1 MNGLGGR
8 NDSDWR
14 DGKVTTRIRKAV
26 FPVAGLG
33 TRFLPAT
40 KALAKEM
47 LPIVDK
53 PLIQYAA
60 EEAVAAGIEQ
70 IVFVTGHAKK
80 AIEDHFGR
88 SAELEAVLE
97 AQGKGELLAR
107 VRAIIPARVTCLY
120 IRQPA
125 PLGLG
130 HAVLCARP
138 AIGDE
143 PFAILLPDDLIDC
156 DGPGCTEQ
164 MVRHFES
171 TGHGL
176 VAVQSVAREET
187 GRYGIVRL
195 ASPSGHGG
203 PIEEIVEKPVPNRA
217 PSTLGVVGRYVM
229 PPVIFDALEG
239 TAEGSGGEIQLTD
252 AIAALLR
259 SETVSAFPFDGIRY
273 DCGSKEGF
281 LAANIALARKR
292 PELHAVLRRS
302 SISIE

>member
-1 MNGLGGR
+1 MTLR
-8 NDSDWR
+8 
-14 DGKVTTRIRKAV
+14 VRKAV

-47 LPIVDK
+47 LPVIDK
-53 PLIQYAA
+53 PLIQYAV
-60 EEAVAAGIEQ
+60 EEAVAAGIDHL
-70 IVFVTGHAKK
+70 VFVTGQTKK
-80 AIEDHFGR
+80 AIEDHFDR
-88 SAELEAVLE
+88 SPELEAVLE
-97 AQGKGELLAR
+97 AQGKSELLAC
-107 VRAIIPARVTCLY
+107 VRAILPSHVTCMY

-164 MVRHFES
+164 MARHFES

-176 VAVQSVAREET
+176 VAVQSVPREET

-195 ASPSGHGG
+195 AASHALGG
-203 PIEEIVEKPVPNRA
+203 PIEDIVEKPAPDNA

-229 PPVIFDALEG
+229 SPRLFDALEDTPAG
-239 TAEGSGGEIQLTD
+239 WGGEIQLTD
-252 AIAALLR
+252 AIGALLGR
-259 SETVSAFPFDGIRY
+259 ETISAFPFEGTRF

-281 LAANIALARKR
+281 LAANVGLAMKR
-292 PELHAVLRRS
+292 PELRAVLQK
-302 SISIE
+302 IPVGL